1 MEYEWIIGSSADC
14 DVVVEAPVVSR
25 QHCRLRKVGDGFLIE
40 DLGSVNG
47 TFVNGIQVTASV
59 SVKRSD
65 RITLGQNVPMLW
77 PDADQDTGAV
87 QTQIIRIG
95 RAPDNDVVI
104 PRSAVSSYHAQI
116 ILSGDSLVIED
127 LGSTNGTGIG
137 TPANHIER
145 SPLSPTDMVFFGSHA
160 VQASKLLGR
169 SLPDPR
175 RSQLATDKSKES
187 RSGSSKAISF
197 SGREMTFGRSPDCDQ
212 VLDFPMISWKHA
224 RMIRT
229 GSSLI
234 VEDLNSTNGTF
245 VNGLALDASAPV
257 NPGDTISLGSF
268 SFVLTADGSLK
279 KHDFR
284 GNLTLEARSLA
295 IDVPGLRLLDKISL
309 TINPSEFT
317 GLMGPSGA
325 GKTTLMKAMN
335 GYTPPSNGNILLNG
349 EDLYRKYNQFRGQI
363 GYVPQDDIIHSDLTV
378 AEALYF
384 TARLRLPSD
393 FRDSEI
399 HNRIKKVL
407 VDLDIEHT
415 QNVLIGS
422 PQKKGISGGQRKR
435 VNLAMELLT
444 DPSLLFLDEPTSGLS
459 SEDALSVMKV
469 LRNLADSGKTILLT
483 IHQPSLEIFQLLDN
497 LVVVSRDHES
507 RQPGRMAYYG
517 PAYPDSVK
525 FFNPDGVPDLTPG
538 MFPGPDEVLRGL
550 ARGQTDDWVQKYS
563 GSDYQ
568 KEFVSKRRRRSAVI
582 QKNPAQ
588 TEPTNQRPSIQWR
601 PLVQRC
607 LAIKMKDRANT
618 LILLAQAPIIAI
630 LIWQIFGRESSKAMD
645 DGNWLSVAKASTT
658 TVFLL
663 SLSALWFGC
672 SNSIR
677 EIVAEWAIY
686 HRERMVNL
694 RIVPYIGSKFAV
706 LGSLCVVQ
714 CICLLGIVHWG
725 NGLEGSGL
733 GMLCILVLVSLV
745 GLSIGLLVSAL
756 VRTSEA
762 AVAILPL
769 ILLPMV
775 MLGGVLMPLHQTSTM
790 MQIASHVMPSRW
802 AFESVLLLES
812 DQRISWTSPTVP
824 GNVEGNK
831 ERDMAETSFPKEDG
845 RTSVFAGIVALLTT
859 LCLMLYATGVILYRR
874 DVHQT

>member
-1 MEYEWIIGSSADC
+1 MDREWIIGCFKDC
-14 DVVVEAPVVSR
+14 DVVVESRVVSG
-25 QHCRLRKVGDGFLIE
+25 QHCRLRRVGDGFLIE
-40 DLGSVNG
+40 DLGSMNG
-47 TFVNGIQVTASV
+47 TFVNGTQVTASV

-65 RITLGQNVPMLW
+65 RITLGQNVPMPW
-77 PDADQDTGAV
+77 PGADQDTGAV
-87 QTQIIRIG
+87 RTRIIRIG
-95 RAPDNDVVI
+95 REPDNDVVI
-104 PRSAVSSYHAQI
+104 ARSVVSSYHAQI
-116 ILSGDSLVIED
+116 IVSGDSLVIED

-137 TPANHIER
+137 TPDNRIER

-160 VQASKLLGR
+160 VQAGELLGW
-169 SLPDPR
+169 SLPDPHG
-175 RSQLATDKSKES
+175 SQLPTADSKGSTS
-187 RSGSSKAISF
+187 RSSKAISF
-197 SGREMTFGRSPDCDQ
+197 SGRVMTFGRSSDCDQ
-212 VLDFPMISWKHA
+212 VLDFPMISWEHA
-224 RMIRT
+224 RIMRT
-229 GSSLI
+229 GSAII
-234 VEDLNSTNGTF
+234 VEDLDSTNGTF
-245 VNGLALDASAPV
+245 VNGLAIDGSVLV

-279 KHDFR
+279 KRDFR
-284 GNLTLEARSLA
+284 GDLTLEARSIA
-295 IDVPGLRLLDKISL
+295 IDVPGFRLLDKISL

-325 GKTTLMKAMN
+325 GKTTLMKALN

-349 EDLYRKYNQFRGQI
+349 QDLYRKFSQFRGQI

-384 TARLRLPSD
+384 TARLRLPPD
-393 FRDSEI
+393 FRDREI
-399 HNRIKKVL
+399 HNRINKVL
-407 VDLDIEHT
+407 ADLDIEHT
-415 QNVLIGS
+415 HNVLIGS
-422 PQKKGISGGQRKR
+422 PEKKGISGGQRKR

-459 SEDALSVMKV
+459 SEGALSVMKV

-497 LVVVSRDHES
+497 LVVVSKDQGS

-525 FFNPDGVPDLTPG
+525 FFNPDGVPDLIPG
-538 MFPGPDEVLRGL
+538 MVPGPDEVLRGL
-550 ARGQTDDWVQKYS
+550 ARGQTGGWVQKYS
-563 GSDYQ
+563 GSDYR
-568 KEFVSKRRRRSAVI
+568 KEFVTKRARKSAII
-582 QKNPAQ
+582 QEHSTQ
-588 TEPTNQRPSIQWR
+588 TDLATQRPSTQWR
-601 PLVQRC
+601 PLVLRC

-630 LIWQIFGRESSKAMD
+630 LIWQIFGPESSKEMD
-645 DGNWLSVAKASTT
+645 DENWLSVAKATTT

-733 GMLCILVLVSLV
+733 GMLFILVLVSLV

-775 MLGGVLMPLHQTSTM
+775 MLGGVLMPLHQTGTM
-790 MQIASHVMPSRW
+790 IKIASYTMPSRW
-802 AFESVLLLES
+802 AFESVLLIES
-812 DQRISWTSPTVP
+812 DQRPIVP
-824 GNVEGNK
+824 GGVEGNK
-831 ERDMAETSFPKEDG
+831 EQDMAETSFPEEDG
-845 RTSVFAGIVALLTT
+845 RTSIFAGIVALLTT
-859 LCLMLYATGVILYRR
+859 LCVMLYATGAILYRR